1 MEELDRKDHREM
13 KHIIIGTAGH
23 VDHGKTCLTR
33 ALTGTDTD
41 RLKEEKKRG
50 ITIEIGFAKLTL
62 PNGQTASII
71 DVPGHERLIR
81 NMLVGAGGIDVV
93 LLVIAA
99 DEGVMPQTQEH
110 LEILSLLGVTR
121 GIIVLT
127 KVDMVDADWLEMVT
141 EDIREHMAGT
151 FLEGAPILP
160 VSAVT
165 GCGIEELKQSIVT
178 LIGQTPARTADMPV
192 RLPVDRSFSVKG
204 FGTVVTGTLMDGAL
218 HSGDTV
224 MVYPQQKLAKVR
236 ELQNHDVSQ
245 SEVEAGMRVAI
256 NLTGVERQELTRGC
270 TIAQPGSMLLSRR
283 IAVELELTQDTQFE
297 VRNASQL
304 HFYQGT
310 QELLCKVRLLNANL
324 LRKGERGYAE
334 LTFEEELSARNL
346 DRFIV
351 RFFSPMTTVGGGVI
365 LDMNTPRLKRND
377 VRVLN
382 RLGQLKQSPKT
393 RVRQMI
399 YDAGYTLPD
408 ESALNRVSGLPATTV
423 KEALETLE
431 QGREV
436 VRIGTGLIAA
446 DVLNTLWFRTESLLR
461 AYHDAQPL
469 KEGMPLGELREKA
482 FSGAQKSADA
492 ILRHLALEQKL
503 RVCGSSVALFSF
515 RATYPEALL
524 SLKETIYKEYKKY
537 GLEPPTNSEAAEQ
550 CGGDEKSFQQV
561 AARMQQDGQ
570 LIALTPQT
578 MVLNT
583 YCRTALRA
591 FVEMFQQS
599 ETVALGEFRTKLG
612 VSRKYAQMYLDY
624 FDRCKIS
631 KLVGDRRVLLN
642 GDSEA
647 AFPA

>member
-1 MEELDRKDHREM
+1 M

-99 DEGVMPQTQEH
+99 DEGVMPQTEEH
-110 LEILSLLGVTR
+110 LEILSLLGVKQ
-121 GIIVLT
+121 GLIVLT
-127 KVDMVDADWLEMVT
+127 KTDMVDQDWLEMVT
-141 EDIREHMAGT
+141 EDVKEHMAGT

-160 VSAVT
+160 VSSST
-165 GCGIEELKQSIVT
+165 GQGIEELKAAIVT
-178 LIGQTPARTADMPV
+178 LIEQTPPRSPSQPF

-204 FGTVVTGTLMDGAL
+204 FGTVVTGTLMDGTLRA
-218 HSGDTV
+218 GDTV
-224 MVYPQQKLAKVR
+224 MIYPQQKLAKVR

-245 SEVEAGMRVAI
+245 AQVEAGMRVAI
-256 NLTGVERQELTRGC
+256 NLTGVDRQELARGC
-270 TIAQPGSMLLSRR
+270 TIAQPGSMQLTRR
-283 IAVELELTQDTQFE
+283 IAVRLELTRDTPFE

-310 QELLCKVRLLNANL
+310 QELLCRVRLLDSNL
-324 LRKGERGYAE
+324 LQKGKSGYAE
-334 LTFEEELSARNL
+334 LTFEEDLAARNL

-365 LDMNTPRLKRND
+365 LDMDAPRLKRND
-377 VRVLN
+377 LRVLN
-382 RLGQLKQSPKT
+382 RLRQLDQSPKS
-393 RVRQMI
+393 RVRQII
-399 YDAGYTLPD
+399 YDAGYTLLE
-408 ESALNRVSGLPATTV
+408 ESQLNQISGLSSQVVADAL
-423 KEALETLE
+423 KELIQDHEI
-431 QGREV
+431 
-436 VRIGTGLIAA
+436 VRVGSGLIAL
-446 DVLNTLWFRTESLLR
+446 DILNTVWFKIESLLR
-461 AYHDAQPL
+461 AYHREEPL

-482 FSGAQKSADA
+482 FSGAPKAADA
-492 ILRHLALEQKL
+492 MFAYLVQQQKIKL
-503 RVCGSSVALFSF
+503 CGSNAALFSF
-515 RATYPEALL
+515 QVSYSDELL
-524 SLKETIYKEYKKY
+524 ALKESVHNQYENY
-537 GLEPPTNSEAAEQ
+537 GLEPPTNGEAAQ
-550 CGGDEKSFQQV
+550 QYPGREKLFQQV
-561 AARMQQDGQ
+561 FSRMQQDGE
-570 LIALTPQT
+570 LVVLTPQT
-578 MVLNT
+578 CVLKS
-583 YCRTALRA
+583 YCQTALQT
-591 FVEMFQQS
+591 FIGMFSQY

-624 FDRCKIS
+624 FDRCKVS

-642 GDSEA
+642 PTPDAVSSS
-647 AFPA
+647 